1 MATSSMLYNPLPIT
15 RSNKKRSL
23 SIARAQKEAVLYPPH
38 TSSSTQAIRLAASLS
53 NLLHLHVEAPPG
65 TEDLRFS
72 KGVTSHDIEEKYSAP
87 TKSPKEV
94 ISSKWREMHG
104 SSDWKDLLDPLH
116 PWLRREII
124 KYGELAQATYDAFD
138 FDSFSEYCGSCRYN
152 KHKLFDELGLKQNGY
167 KVTEYIYAM
176 SHMEIP
182 RWLERSRLADTWSK
196 DSNWIGYI
204 ACSDDEETR
213 RIGRRDILVAWR
225 GTVAPSEWYEDFQ
238 RKLEPIGHG
247 DDHHARV
254 EHGFLSIYTS
264 KSKSTRYN
272 KSSASEQVMSE
283 IRKLVDLYRDRGE
296 EVSLTIT
303 GHSLGGALALLN
315 AHEASSTIPN
325 LPVSVISFGAPRVG
339 NGAFRDELHQKGVKT
354 LRVVVK
360 QDMVPKM
367 PGLVFNEGLERF
379 DEHITGALEWVYTHV
394 GAELKLDV
402 QSSPYLKHGLNF
414 LGFHMTETY
423 LHLVD
428 GFLSTRSNFRVDA
441 KRDVALV
448 NKACDMLV
456 DELRVPHSWYQLANK
471 GLVCNEYG
479 KWVKPRRDPEDIP
492 SPIEGAQK
500 HSLNIEEAQKG
511 RERLVHLQSL

>member
-1 MATSSMLYNPLPIT
+1 M
-15 RSNKKRSL
+15 
-23 SIARAQKEAVLYPPH
+23 
-38 TSSSTQAIRLAASLS
+38 
-53 NLLHLHVEAPPG
+53 
-65 TEDLRFS
+65 
-72 KGVTSHDIEEKYSAP
+72 
-87 TKSPKEV
+87 SPKEV
-94 ISSKWREMHG
+94 ISNEWREIHG
-104 SSDWKDLLDPLH
+104 MSDWENLLDPLH
-116 PWLRREII
+116 PWLRGEII
-124 KYGELAQATYDAFD
+124 KYGEFAQATYDAFD

-152 KHKLFDELGLKQNGY
+152 KRKLFRELGLSQNGY
-167 KVTEYIYAM
+167 EVTEYIYAM
-176 SHMEIP
+176 SHVEIP

-196 DSNWIGYI
+196 DSNWIGYV
-204 ACSDDEETR
+204 AHSDDEETR

-238 RKLEPIGHG
+238 RKLEPIGHK
-247 DDHHARV
+247 DEHHARV
-254 EHGFLSIYTS
+254 EQGFLSIYTS
-264 KSKSTRYN
+264 KSESTRYN
-272 KSSASEQVMSE
+272 KSSASEQAMSE
-283 IRKLVDLYRDRGE
+283 IRNLVNHYRDRGE

-315 AHEASSTIPN
+315 AHEASSEIPN
-325 LPVSVISFGAPRVG
+325 LPISVITFGAPRVG
-339 NGAFRDELHQKGVKT
+339 NSAFRDELRRNGVKT

-367 PGLVFNEGLERF
+367 PGLVLNEKLERL

-402 QSSPYLKHGLNF
+402 QSSPYLKHGFNL
-414 LGFHMTETY
+414 LGFHMMETY

-456 DELRVPHSWYQLANK
+456 DELRVPPSWHQLAHK

-479 KWVKPRRDPEDIP
+479 RWVKPRRDPEDIP
-492 SPIEGAQK
+492 SPIGDGHK
-500 HSLNIEEAQKG
+500 H
-511 RERLVHLQSL
+511 